1 MRARLVVPG
10 NRLKTEFTPQVE
22 KMRNHSLF
30 EARHHVGQFRGKV
43 HLETSG
49 YEESEDR
56 TPARPN

>member
-1 MRARLVVPG
+1 MPG
-10 NRLKTEFTPQVE
+10 NRLKSEFTPQVE

-30 EARHHVGQFRGKV
+30 EDRHHVGQFRGKV
-43 HLETSG
+43 HLDTSG

>member
-1 MRARLVVPG
+1 MPG
-10 NRLKTEFTPQVE
+10 NRLKSEFTPQVE

-30 EARHHVGQFRGKV
+30 EDRHHVGQFRGKV

>member
-10 NRLKTEFTPQVE
+10 NRLETEFTPQVQ
-22 KMRNHSLF
+22 KMRNDSLF
-30 EARHHVGQFRGKV
+30 EDRHRVGQIRGKV
-43 HLETSG
+43 HLDMSG